1 MDDKTRHDLQII
13 DFVGKN
19 PELQTDYVGRA
30 CLGDREVLWRQLA
43 SQLGCDSL
51 FCKTR
56 WVNIRAAYRKN
67 LKKQRATPYKYHKQ
81 LAFLAL
87 DDTTSVFPTDP
98 EDESEQEETNL
109 ITEEYTDG
117 QEEEQEVDY
126 KLSKR
131 VETSADQS
139 PLRVKRR
146 RRVSTSGVLTEEA
159 GEDPLTLFFKSMCAS
174 TRRLSSVNIRRV
186 RKELFELVSH
196 LEEAEEFQSQQL

>member
-30 CLGDREVLWRQLA
+30 CLGDREILWRQLA

-98 EDESEQEETNL
+98 EDDSEQEETNF
-109 ITEEYTDG
+109 ITEQFIDDQEE
-117 QEEEQEVDY
+117 EEEQEVDY
-126 KLSKR
+126 KPLNR
-131 VETSADQS
+131 VEASADQN
-139 PLRVKRR
+139 PRKVKRR
-146 RRVSTSGVLTEEA
+146 RRVSTTSEEA
-159 GEDPLTLFFKSMCAS
+159 GEDPLSLFFRSMCAS